1 MQSSRDWKDGHRKL
15 SSRQLARQ
23 KPSPSESCAEVIIE
37 LGRGRRGKGSHLG
50 GEEHQGAGLVWPGDE
65 PLSAKERTCPE
76 IWHDVKPVNQPQ
88 GRRISN
94 KNCREAALERKSNH
108 TG

>member
-1 MQSSRDWKDGHRKL
+1 MVEAGGGKEVTWEERSIKETGLSGQETSHFQRRKGPAL
-15 SSRQLARQ
+15 
-23 KPSPSESCAEVIIE
+23 
-37 LGRGRRGKGSHLG
+37 RGN
-50 GEEHQGAGLVWPGDE
+50 
-65 PLSAKERTCPE
+65 